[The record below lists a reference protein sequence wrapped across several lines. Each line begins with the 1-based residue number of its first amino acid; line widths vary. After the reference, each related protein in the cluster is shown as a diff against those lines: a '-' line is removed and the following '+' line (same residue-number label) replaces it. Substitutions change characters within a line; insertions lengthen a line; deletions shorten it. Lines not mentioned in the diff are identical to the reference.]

1 MCLTLQYWETINKV
15 LHPSTSYALLSLEL
29 QVLLVGKIKLYVVIY
44 YDIILYCCWLW
55 RWCGCW
61 LFCRYPNDSGKKTKC
76 TSSSEMKIHFI
87 ISMLVSPC
95 DISLCQDGNMKVVGW
110 ALEDYN
116 RPRYYVAQN
125 LTKDVVV
132 SQSVAKV
139 VLWKEKVWQEKTNV
153 KTLWQRNVFIRTIRF
168 LFRRCLHLTW
178 FFRE

>member
-1 MCLTLQYWETINKV
+1 M
-15 LHPSTSYALLSLEL
+15 H
-29 QVLLVGKIKLYVVIY
+29 
-44 YDIILYCCWLW
+44 CCWLW
-55 RWCGCW
+55 RSCGCW
-61 LFCRYPNDSGKKTKC
+61 YSNNSGKKTKC

-132 SQSVAKV
+132 SQRLAKA
-139 VLWKEKVWQEKTNV
+139 VLWKEKVWQEKSNV
-153 KTLWQRNVFIRTIRF
+153 KTLWQRMF
-168 LFRRCLHLTW
+168 LCAQYASCLEDVYIFYEFFNFHLNKLKH
-178 FFRE
+178 E